1 MFLAKLIAG
10 DECDDRATS
19 KFLTNNSQNSVDSGS
34 DTLIAI
40 RNLEHQDEKIR
51 R

>member
-19 KFLTNNSQNSVDSGS
+19 KFLRNDTKNFVDSGS

-40 RNLEHQDEKIR
+40 TSLQYQDEKVR